1 MTKIPILDS
10 NDYFM
15 SVAFLTALMSED
27 PSTKVGACIVNADK
41 KVVGL
46 GYNRAPKKEVNIPW
60 EKDTSTI
67 EKYFKSKYPKILFA
81 EMDAILNKTCLSLD
95 GCTMYTLVY
104 PWNECAKLI
113 VASEIKKVVYYSD
126 KYSKKNFAT
135 ASKKIFKEANVTCE
149 KFTTENEESFQ
160 NFEEMAKKT
169 VNIPNRNATEEVD
182 LTNEHEEN

>member
-1 MTKIPILDS
+1 MTEIPILES

-46 GYNRAPKKEVNIPW
+46 GYNRAPKQGVNIPW
-60 EKDTSTI
+60 EKNTSTM
-67 EKYFKSKYPKILFA
+67 ETYFKSKYPKILFA

-113 VASEIKKVVYYSD
+113 IASGIKKVVYYSD
-126 KYSKKNFAT
+126 KYSKKNFAEV
-135 ASKKIFKEANVTCE
+135 SKTLFKEANVTFKQFE
-149 KFTTENEESFQ
+149 TENKES
-160 NFEEMAKKT
+160 FEEMAKKT
-169 VNIPNRNATEEVD
+169 VNIPNRNAIEKAD
-182 LTNEHEEN
+182 LTNENE